1 MLLLQKSRL
10 EGKLCEWCLSPSAGE
25 GGGGAENIPRSG
37 REVWPFHDVGVQGS
51 PSSPEVALAKT
62 EGWLGARGSG
72 EWASMLGSE
81 DAGPFSMSGPCWEGG
96 MRRAV
101 PPGQGRGG
109 ERAALLLDT
118 DRTGEKD
125 PTRTQSNSSSLASIP
140 QEGMWKVKVN

>member
-1 MLLLQKSRL
+1 MVFFSK
-10 EGKLCEWCLSPSAGE
+10 GGGGG

-37 REVWPFHDVGVQGS
+37 QEVWLFHDVGVQGS

-81 DAGPFSMSGPCWEGG
+81 DAGPFSKSGPCGEGG
-96 MRRAV
+96 TRTAV

-109 ERAALLLDT
+109 QRAAVLLDT
-118 DRTGEKD
+118 DRKGEKD
-125 PTRTQSNSSSLASIP
+125 PTRTQSNSSSLAGIP
-140 QEGMWKVKVN
+140 QVGTWKVKVN